1 MNGAGTKGG
10 GISAPFIRFPIGTSL
25 LMAGILFVGLVAY
38 PQLPV
43 APLPQVDFPT
53 IQITATL
60 PGASP
65 ETMASSV
72 AQPLE
77 RQFAQIPGIAQMTST
92 SYLGTAAVTIQF
104 DLNRNIDG
112 AANDVQGAINAASGQ
127 LPKNLPSPPTY
138 RKVNPADSPILLL
151 SATSETLPLTTV
163 SDAVDAQLAQQI
175 SQISGVAQVII
186 GGQQKPSIRIQ
197 VDPAKLV
204 AKGLS
209 LEDVRSQ
216 IVITTVD
223 SPKGNIDGEKRSYT
237 IYANDQMLESKDW
250 NDVIIAYRNGGPLRI
265 RDIGQAVTGPE
276 DAKQAAWAN
285 GKRGVFL
292 VVFKQPGAN
301 VIETVDKIKSLLP
314 RLVAAIPPAIKID
327 LISDRTQTIRA
338 AVEDVQFTLML
349 TIFLVVMVIFV
360 FLRSFWA
367 TVIPTITVPLALLGA
382 CALMWVF
389 GYTLDNLSLMALT
402 IAVGFVVDDAIVMLE
417 NISRYIEEGERP
429 MAAAFKGAKEIGFTI
444 VSISISLVAVLIP
457 LLMMG
462 GIIGRLFREFAVTL
476 AMTIFVSM
484 IVSLTLTPM
493 MASRFLRAH
502 GETQHGKFYQWS
514 ERAFDAM
521 LRGYERGLDLAMR
534 WKFVTLMIFFATLGL
549 SVYLFVVIPKGFFP
563 QQDNGLITATS
574 ETSQDISFAAMKSRQ
589 EELGKIVMAD
599 PAVASVAMNIGGS
612 GRAGNNGNLFITLKP
627 RNERD
632 ANAQQIIAR
641 LRPKLEKVEGAR
653 LYMQAAQDVRLGGRP
668 TRTQFEFTLQDA
680 NLDEL
685 NEWAPKILAKMATL
699 PELRDVATDQQTQ
712 GTTLELKINRD
723 TASRYGIQP
732 QLIDD
737 TLYDAFGQRQVT
749 QYFTQLN
756 SYHVILEILPEL
768 QGNLDTLNKLYIR
781 SPTTGDQVP
790 LSTFATWTSVPV
802 RPLSISH
809 QGQFPAITISF
820 NLGQGI
826 ALGQATDAVQKA
838 MTDIGAPTTLN
849 SSFQGTAQAFQQSLG
864 TVPLLIMAALVVVY
878 LILGILYESYIH
890 PITILS
896 TLPSAGVGALAILM
910 AFGYDFSLIALIG
923 IILLIGIVKK
933 NGIMMVDFAIAAER
947 DQHLSPEQSI
957 RQAAVLRFRPIMMTT
972 MAAMLGGVPLM
983 LGTGTGSEIR
993 QPLGYAMVGGLI
1005 VSQALTLFTTPV
1017 IYLYLDKLSNAFA
1030 GWGRSGKVEDDDR
1043 NEDEHASVKEAAE

>member
-1 MNGAGTKGG
+1 MSQ
-10 GISAPFIRFPIGTSL
+10 GISAPFIRYPIGTSL
-25 LMAGILFVGLVAY
+25 MMAGILFVGLVAY
-38 PQLPV
+38 PLLPV

-53 IQITATL
+53 IQVTATL
-60 PGASP
+60 PGGSP

-151 SATSETLPLTTV
+151 SATSATLPITTV

-186 GGQQKPSIRIQ
+186 GGQQKPSIRVQ

-209 LEDVRSQ
+209 LEDVRNQ
-216 IVITTVD
+216 IAITTVD
-223 SPKGNIDGEKRSYT
+223 SPKGNIDGANRAYT
-237 IYANDQMLESKDW
+237 IYANDQLLDSKDW
-250 NDVIIAYRNGGPLRI
+250 NDVIVAYRNGGPLRI
-265 RDIGQAVTGPE
+265 RDIGKAVTGPE

-301 VIETVDKIKSLLP
+301 VIDTVDKIKSLLP
-314 RLVAAIPPAIKID
+314 RLVAAIPPSIKIEV
-327 LISDRTQTIRA
+327 ISDRTQTIRA
-338 AVEDVQFTLML
+338 AVEDVQYTLLL
-349 TIFLVVMVIFV
+349 TIALVVMVIFI

-417 NISRYIEEGERP
+417 NITRYIEEGETP
-429 MAAAFKGAKEIGFTI
+429 LAAAFKGASEIGFTI

-457 LLMMG
+457 LLLMG

-484 IVSLTLTPM
+484 VVSLTLTPM

-502 GETQHGKFYQWS
+502 GETRHGKFYMWS
-514 ERAFDAM
+514 ERAFDA
-521 LRGYERGLDLAMR
+521 LLHGYERGLDLAMR
-534 WKFVTLMIFFATLGL
+534 WSKMTLLVFFATLAL

-574 ETSQDISFAAMKSRQ
+574 EAGQDISFAAMEQRQ
-589 EELGKIVMAD
+589 EALGKIVQAD
-599 PAVASVAMNIGGS
+599 PAVASVAMAIGGS

-627 RNERD
+627 RSERT

-653 LYMQAAQDVRLGGRP
+653 LFMQAAQDVRLGGRP
-668 TRTQFEFTLQDA
+668 TRTQFEYTLQDA
-680 NLDEL
+680 NLSEL
-685 NEWAPKILAKMATL
+685 NEWAPKILTKMRTL
-699 PELRDVATDQQTQ
+699 PELRDVATDQQTE
-712 GTTLELKINRD
+712 GTTLQLTINRD

-737 TLYDAFGQRQVT
+737 TLYDAYGQRQVT

-768 QGNLDTLNKLYIR
+768 QGKLDSLDKLYIK

-802 RPLSISH
+802 RSLSISH
-809 QGQFPAITISF
+809 QGQFPATTISF
-820 NLGQGI
+820 NLAQGV
-826 ALGQATDAVQKA
+826 ALGQATQSVQKA
-838 MTDIGAPTTLN
+838 MADIGAPATLN
-849 SSFQGTAQAFQQSLG
+849 SSFQGTAQAFQQSLS
-864 TVPLLIMAALVVVY
+864 TIPLLILAALVVVY
-878 LILGILYESYIH
+878 RILGILYESYIH

-947 DQHLSPEQSI
+947 DEHLSPEQSI
-957 RQAAVLRFRPIMMTT
+957 RKAALLRFRPIMMTT

-1017 IYLYLDKLSNAFA
+1017 IYLYLDRLSNWFS
-1030 GWGRSGKVEDDDR
+1030 GWGRSGSSDQQLI
-1043 NEDEHASVKEAAE
+1043 ASEQGSIKQAAE